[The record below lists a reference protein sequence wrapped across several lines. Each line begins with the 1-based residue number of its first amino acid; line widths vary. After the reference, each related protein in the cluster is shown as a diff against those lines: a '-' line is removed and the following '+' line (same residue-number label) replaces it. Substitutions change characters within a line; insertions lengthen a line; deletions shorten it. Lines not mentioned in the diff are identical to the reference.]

1 MSPVTKG
8 RQRFGKQGN
17 DVGVRARTAYA
28 RRVLATIRSAAVI
41 GIDAY
46 DVSVEVDCAQGLPW
60 FSVVGLP
67 AGAVKESRERVS
79 AAIVNSGFSLP
90 ARRTTVNLAP
100 ADRKKDGTG
109 FDLPIALGVLV
120 ATGQIPA
127 DCVRHVAA
135 VGELALDGA
144 IRPVRGVLPVARLIA
159 RDRTATLIVPPGNVH
174 EAQLVGDARLA
185 APESLGELA
194 RQLRRRRLEVP
205 DVVPKTDMVPL
216 DGPDL
221 REVIGQEAAKRA
233 LEIAAAGDHGLLLV
247 GPPGAGKTMLAR
259 CMPTLLPALTQ
270 NEALE
275 VIAVHSVAGVLLPER
290 ALSPVRPF
298 RAPHHTISTAGLVGG
313 SSPPRPGE
321 VSLAHLGVLFLD
333 EMLEFPRHTL
343 DAMRQPLEDGH
354 VVIARAA
361 GSVRY
366 PARFTLVGAMNPC
379 PCGRAGDPTQ
389 RCTCAAADVQRYRA
403 RLSGPLVD
411 RIDLNVT
418 VKAVPV
424 RQLAARDKRECSADV
439 RARVERARAHQR
451 ERYGTYPWSHAN
463 GRAPGRWLQT
473 STPIEGDAREL
484 LATAAERVGLS
495 ARGFH
500 RVLRV
505 ARTIADLDDDEVT
518 RASHI
523 AEALRYR
530 PVAAREAEEPTV
542 QSA

>member
-1 MSPVTKG
+1 M
-8 RQRFGKQGN
+8 
-17 DVGVRARTAYA
+17 
-28 RRVLATIRSAAVI
+28 L

-46 DVSVEVDCAQGLPW
+46 DVLVEVDCAQGLPQ
-60 FSVVGLP
+60 FTIVGLA

-79 AAIVNSGFSLP
+79 AAIMNSGFRLP

-100 ADRKKDGTG
+100 ADTRKEGTG

-120 ATGQIPA
+120 ATGQLAPECTHDI
-127 DCVRHVAA
+127 AA
-135 VGELALDGA
+135 IGELALDGT
-144 IRPVRGVLPVARLIA
+144 IRGVRGVLSIA
-159 RDRTATLIVPPGNVH
+159 RYVHRRPATLIVPPGNVR
-174 EAQLVGDARLA
+174 EAQLVSGVRLA
-185 APESLGELA
+185 APRSLGELVE
-194 RQLRRRRLEVP
+194 QLRRRALVAP
-205 DVVPKTDMVPL
+205 AAGPNNPVVAPADA
-216 DGPDL
+216 PDL
-221 REVIGQEAAKRA
+221 REVIGQESAKRA
-233 LEIAAAGDHGLLLV
+233 LEIAAAGDHGLILI

-259 CMPTLLPALTQ
+259 CMPGLLPELSES
-270 NEALE
+270 EALE
-275 VIAVHSVAGVLLPER
+275 VTAVHSVAGL
-290 ALSPVRPF
+290 LSPDRAVMPTRPF

-379 PCGRAGDPTQ
+379 PCGRAGDPSQ
-389 RCTCAAADVQRYRA
+389 RCVCGAADVLRYRA

-424 RQLAARDKRECSADV
+424 RQLAARDEREGSAAV
-439 RARVERARAHQR
+439 RVRVERARQRQR
-451 ERYGTYPWSHAN
+451 ERYAPLGWPHAN

-473 STPIEGDAREL
+473 SSPIDPAAREL
-484 LATAAERVGLS
+484 LASAAERMGLS
-495 ARGFH
+495 ARAFH

-505 ARTIADLDDDEVT
+505 ARTIADLDDDEAIRCT
-518 RASHI
+518 HI
-523 AEALRYR
+523 AEALRFR
-530 PVAAREAEEPTV
+530 PLAARELEEPSA

>member
-1 MSPVTKG
+1 
-8 RQRFGKQGN
+8 
-17 DVGVRARTAYA
+17 
-28 RRVLATIRSAAVI
+28 VLATIRSAAVI

-46 DVSVEVDCAQGLPW
+46 DVLVEVDCAHGLPQ
-60 FSVVGLP
+60 FAIVGLP

-79 AAIVNSGFSLP
+79 AAIVNSGFLLP
-90 ARRTTVNLAP
+90 ARRTTINLAP

-120 ATGQIPA
+120 ATGQLHPE
-127 DCVRHVAA
+127 CVAA
-135 VGELALDGA
+135 IAAIGELALDGA
-144 IRPVRGVLPVARLIA
+144 IRPVRGVLPVARLIG
-159 RDRTATLIVPPGNVH
+159 RDRGTTLIVPRGNVP
-174 EAQLVGDARLA
+174 EAQLVSEARLA
-185 APESLGELA
+185 APTSLGDLV
-194 RQLRRRRLEVP
+194 RQLRERQLERPAPIGSV
-205 DVVPKTDMVPL
+205 DYIRTDI
-216 DGPDL
+216 PDL
-221 REVIGQEAAKRA
+221 REVIGQDSAKRA

-259 CMPTLLPALTQ
+259 CMPGLLPALSES
-270 NEALE
+270 EALE
-275 VIAVHSVAGVLLPER
+275 VIAVHSVAGLLQAER
-290 ALSPVRPF
+290 APSVVRPF

-354 VVIARAA
+354 VVIARAV

-379 PCGRAGDPTQ
+379 PCGRAGDPSQ
-389 RCTCAAADVQRYRA
+389 RCTCAAVDVLRYRA

-411 RIDLNVT
+411 RIDLTVT

-424 RQLAARDKRECSADV
+424 RQLAARDEREGSV
-439 RARVERARAHQR
+439 TTRTRVERARACQR
-451 ERYGTYPWSHAN
+451 ERYAPLALAHTN

-473 STPIEGDAREL
+473 STPIEPDAREL
-484 LATAAERVGLS
+484 LATAAERLGLS

-505 ARTIADLDDDEVT
+505 ARTIADLDGDEVT
-518 RASHI
+518 RTPHI
-523 AEALRYR
+523 AEALRFR
-530 PVAAREAEEPTV
+530 PISPRQIDESPA

>member
-1 MSPVTKG
+1 M
-8 RQRFGKQGN
+8 
-17 DVGVRARTAYA
+17 
-28 RRVLATIRSAAVI
+28 LATIRSAAVI

-46 DVSVEVDCAQGLPW
+46 DVLVEVDCAHGLPQ
-60 FSVVGLP
+60 FAIVGLP

-79 AAIVNSGFSLP
+79 AAIVNSGFLLP
-90 ARRTTVNLAP
+90 ARRTTINLAP

-120 ATGQIPA
+120 ATGQLHPE
-127 DCVRHVAA
+127 CVATIAA
-135 VGELALDGA
+135 IGELALDGA
-144 IRPVRGVLPVARLIA
+144 IRPVRGVLPVTRLVA
-159 RDRTATLIVPPGNVH
+159 RDRGTTLIVPRGNVR
-174 EAQLVGDARLA
+174 EAQLVSEARLA
-185 APESLGELA
+185 APASLGDLV
-194 RQLRRRRLEVP
+194 RQLRHRQLEEPAPIGSV
-205 DVVPKTDMVPL
+205 DNVRTDI
-216 DGPDL
+216 PDL
-221 REVIGQEAAKRA
+221 REVIGQDSAKRA
-233 LEIAAAGDHGLLLV
+233 LEIAAAGDHGLLLI

-259 CMPTLLPALTQ
+259 CMPGLLPALTES
-270 NEALE
+270 EALE
-275 VIAVHSVAGVLLPER
+275 VIAVHSVAGLLQAER
-290 ALSPVRPF
+290 APSVVRPF

-379 PCGRAGDPTQ
+379 PCGRAGDPSQ
-389 RCTCAAADVQRYRA
+389 RCTCAAADVLRYRA

-411 RIDLNVT
+411 RIDLTVT

-424 RQLAARDKRECSADV
+424 RQLAARDEREGSVNA
-439 RARVERARAHQR
+439 RTRVERARRCQR
-451 ERYGTYPWSHAN
+451 ERYAPLALTHTN

-473 STPIEGDAREL
+473 STPIEPDAREL
-484 LATAAERVGLS
+484 LATAAERLGLS
-495 ARGFH
+495 ARAFH

-505 ARTIADLDDDEVT
+505 ARTIADLDADGVT
-518 RASHI
+518 RTTHI
-523 AEALRYR
+523 AEALRFR
-530 PVAAREAEEPTV
+530 PISPRQVDESPA